1 VGEPLQT
8 DLLHGNLAVGAAAS
22 GNETEIPEVTEMAE
36 TLIMCSQGTQTSI
49 NGALFTAIQLRD
61 MGVDVAVE
69 FGQESLVAFA
79 ERVFMISPLLSTYAQ
94 AMIANSKEMGFP
106 TDPMPTLKMAKALGV
121 PVYTAEPWV
130 QVLDIRDKLPEEIEV
145 LSLADMMRLIAD
157 AKRHI
162 SI

>member
-1 VGEPLQT
+1 
-8 DLLHGNLAVGAAAS
+8 
-22 GNETEIPEVTEMAE
+22 MAE

-49 NGALFTAIQLRD
+49 NGALFTAIQLKD

-94 AMIANSKEMGFP
+94 TMITNCKELGYP
-106 TDPMPTLKMAKALGV
+106 TDPMPTLALARTLGV

-145 LSLADMMRLIAD
+145 LSLAEMMSLIAG

-162 SI
+162 SV